1 MDSLK
6 FSLFMLVFVLAG
18 CGESVKVEQR
28 KWTDP
33 VNGSD
38 QIMEQVQLSPW
49 QILTF
54 PQNREGAILIKKDNG
69 PMFSYDTT
77 GKSQTIM
84 VHPKQESG
92 HSSVDVTD
100 SNNDGIFDRIRFFS
114 GPESEKFTMYEANL
128 VNGSWVINEHT
139 KN

>member
-1 MDSLK
+1 MILSLA
-6 FSLFMLVFVLAG
+6 LIG
-18 CGESVKVEQR
+18 CGKSVDIEQK

-33 VNGSD
+33 LNGTD
-38 QIMEQVQLSPW
+38 QIMEQVQLKPW

-54 PQNREGAILIKKDNG
+54 PENREGTILIKKENG

-84 VHPKQESG
+84 VHPKHESG
-92 HSSVDVTD
+92 HSSVDIAD
-100 SNNDGIFDRIRFFS
+100 SNNDGIFDKIRFFS